1 MRDELRVLFIDHSGA
16 VGGGQLLLM
25 DLTRLLPV
33 RSEVV
38 FLSPGPL
45 VGRLASGVHAVSLE
59 GGEALVSLGKE
70 TGMLSRLWAS
80 RRLPGVIRR
89 LACAAKQ
96 AHVVYANS
104 KKALL
109 FAALAA
115 RKARRPLIW
124 HQHDEMR
131 LPRTLPLRA
140 RLSEGLLITLL
151 NRYATRVISVSR
163 ASADTLIAAGGRAD
177 LPVVIYNGLDPA
189 RYAQPVDR
197 ATLRR
202 DLGLPV
208 DAPIVGCFGRLT
220 EWKGQSVLIEALTR
234 LPRAHAILVGGA
246 IFGESGYEAALR
258 AQVERLGLTQR
269 VHFLGHR
276 EDVPAL
282 MQVVDIVVHTSTGF
296 EPFGLVIVE
305 GMMSERPVIAT
316 AVGGVPELI
325 EDGVSGLLVPP
336 REAIALANALE
347 RVLMDHDLARRLAM
361 AGRQRALRDFTLDQ
375 MLRGVEREVRE
386 IGGSAPIVDTNPPL
400 SRSE

>member
-16 VGGGQLLLM
+16 VGGGQLVLM

-38 FLSPGPL
+38 FLSPGP
-45 VGRLASGVHAVSLE
+45 VVDRLASGVHAVAME

-70 TGMLSRLWAS
+70 TGTLSRLWAS
-80 RRLPGVIRR
+80 RRLPGMIRR

-140 RLSEGLLITLL
+140 RVSESLLVHLL
-151 NRYATRVISVSR
+151 NRYAARVISVSR
-163 ASADTLIAAGGRAD
+163 ASADTLVAAGGRTD
-177 LPVVIYNGLDPA
+177 LPVVIHNGLDPA

-197 ATLRR
+197 AALRR
-202 DLGLPV
+202 ELGLPV

-220 EWKGQSVLIEALTR
+220 EWKGQSVLIDALMH
-234 LPRAHAILVGGA
+234 LPGAHAILVGGA

-258 AQVERLGLTQR
+258 AQAERLGLTPR

-282 MQVVDIVVHTSTGF
+282 MQAVDVVAHTSTGF
-296 EPFGLVIVE
+296 ESFGLVIAE
-305 GMMSERPVIAT
+305 GIMSERPVVAT

-325 EDGVSGLLVPP
+325 EDGVSGLLIPP
-336 REAIALANALE
+336 NDAIALSRALA
-347 RVLMDHDLARRLAM
+347 RILMDHDLSRCLAA

-375 MLRGVEREVRE
+375 MVRGVERLIRAVANSTPT
-386 IGGSAPIVDTNPPL
+386 I
-400 SRSE
+400 